1 MNLGNQS
8 ITVQEALV
16 SVVSSFAV
24 VLQELAVVMTGPSFQ
39 NLVIVLSGWIFARRR
54 TITGIL
60 TASGVAGKRHHSA
73 FHRLFAQARWTLDAL
88 GLAVFRVLEP
98 LLPSDTVFLAIDD
111 TLARKRGLKTFGVG
125 MHHDPLLSSRGKAI
139 TNWGHSWVV
148 LGVLVRLPLGKDR
161 VFCLPI
167 LFRLYLN
174 HQAAERAR
182 RTARSR
188 PELAVEMLRV
198 LCNHRKNKR
207 FHVVADSAYGGQS
220 VLCHLPSNCDLTSRL
235 VLDARLHA
243 LPPARQRGAQGRPRK
258 RGERLPTP
266 EQMLVGRSQRLTLNH
281 YGRRDRVRVAEA
293 TACVYAAPS
302 RLLRIVAVEPLT
314 GGRPRQAFY
323 STCPMDSALDVLTR
337 YAWRWSIEVA
347 FHDSKVHLGFEE
359 PQGWTRRA
367 VERTAPVAMLLYT
380 LIVKWFAD
388 EGHRHYRPAVTTW
401 YAQPHASF
409 GDMLATLRRLSVR
422 ERTIEWGLHGPGS
435 QKIQQTLEQV
445 LALAA

>member
-1 MNLGNQS
+1 MDRDTKS
-8 ITVQEALV
+8 IIQEALMFL
-16 SVVSSFAV
+16 VSSFAV
-24 VLQELAVVMTGPSFQ
+24 VLQPLAVVMTTPSFQ
-39 NLVIVLSGWIFARRR
+39 NFVTVLTGWVFARRR
-54 TITGIL
+54 TITGML

-88 GLAVFRVLEP
+88 GLAVFRLLEP
-98 LLPSDTVFLAIDD
+98 LLEGDVVFLAIDD

-148 LGVLVRLPLGKDR
+148 LGVLVRFPLWKER

-174 HQAAERAR
+174 KQATERAR
-182 RTARSR
+182 RVSQSR
-188 PELAVEMLRV
+188 PELAVQMLQV
-198 LCNHRKNKR
+198 LCGYRKNRR

-243 LPPARQRGAQGRPRK
+243 LPKARQAGAQGRPRK

-266 EQMLVGRSQRLTLNH
+266 EQMLGERATRLTLNL
-281 YGRRDRVRVAEA
+281 YGRRDRVRIAET

-302 RLLRIVAVEPLT
+302 RLLRVVVVEPLT
-314 GGRPRQAFY
+314 GGRMRQAFY
-323 STCPMDSALDVLTR
+323 STHHLASALDVLTW

-347 FHDSKVHLGFEE
+347 FHDSKMHLGFEE
-359 PQGWTRRA
+359 PQNWTRRA
-367 VERTAPVAMLLYT
+367 VERTAPVAMLLYS
-380 LIVKWFAD
+380 LIVKWFVD
-388 EGHRHYRPAVTTW
+388 EGHRHYRPTLTTW
-401 YAQPHASF
+401 YIKPRASF

-422 ERTIEWGLHGPGS
+422 EQTIEWALQGPGS
-435 QKIQQTLEQV
+435 QKVRQALENM